1 MFVFFAS
8 PRAIAPVTACFHS
21 LEVKKVPLNAFRS
34 LPCLNPWLSSDSLI

>member
-21 LEVKKVPLNAFRS
+21 LEVEKVPLNAFRS
-34 LPCLNPWLSSDSLI
+34 LPSFIP